1 MRRIL
6 AVALLVT
13 PALLAEV
20 RVPLVIGQHMVL
32 QRDVPARI
40 WGTAAV
46 EEPVT
51 VRFRGQELKT
61 AGDELGRWSVH
72 VWPGEAGGPFELRIE
87 GPNNRVVVDDILVGD
102 VWVASGQSNMEWPM
116 SRSRDADKE
125 IAAATDPNIRFFRVM
140 HKVSD
145 VPLEDV
151 QGPGW
156 RAAAP
161 DTMRDAS
168 AVAWFFARSLQRHLK
183 VPIGV
188 IQSAWG
194 GTPAEAWTSGR
205 ALAADPA
212 LQPAFTEWARV
223 LAAYPEASAA
233 YMRRVKEWENSGSKG
248 NRPAPPQGPGHQWQP
263 AGLYNGMIAPLTP
276 YAVRGFIWYQGESNA
291 TPARAH
297 YYHRLFS
304 TMIRDW
310 RRAWGL
316 GELPFLFVQLANYG
330 KVAPDNKWAE
340 LREAQTETLALRN
353 TGMAVTIDI
362 GDPQDIHPTNKQDV
376 GARLALA
383 ARTIAYGERG
393 LVYSGPL
400 YRQAT
405 REGSAMR
412 VWFDHTGGGLKSNG
426 GELRGFT
433 IAGRD
438 GRFAPATA
446 RIEKNT
452 VVVSSPDVP
461 QPVSVRYGWEAS
473 PELNLF
479 NAEGLPASPFRSDGS
494 AF

>member
-1 MRRIL
+1 MRRIF
-6 AVALLVT
+6 AVALLVA

-20 RVPLVIGQHMVL
+20 RVPLVIGPHMVL
-32 QRDVPARI
+32 QRDVPTRI

-46 EEPVT
+46 DEPVT

-61 AGDELGRWSVH
+61 SADDLGRWSVH
-72 VWPGEAGGPFELRIE
+72 LWPGEAGGPFELRVD
-87 GPNNRVVVDDILVGD
+87 GAGNRVVVDDVLVGD

-116 SRSRDADKE
+116 SRSRDAEME
-125 IAAATDPNIRFFRVM
+125 IAAANNPNVRFFRVM

-156 RAAAP
+156 RAA
-161 DTMRDAS
+161 TSESMRESS
-168 AVAWFFARSLQRHLK
+168 AVGWFFARSLQQHLK
-183 VPIGV
+183 VPIGI

-194 GTPAEAWTSGR
+194 GTPAEAWTSGK

-212 LQPAFTEWARV
+212 LQPAFTDWSRV
-223 LAAYPEASAA
+223 LAMYPTAHAA
-233 YMRRVKEWENSGSKG
+233 YMRRIREWEAAGSKG

-291 TPARAH
+291 TPSRAH
-297 YYHRLFS
+297 FYHRLFS

-310 RRAWGL
+310 RAAWGQ

-340 LREAQTETLALRN
+340 LREAQTQTLALRN

-362 GDPQDIHPTNKQDV
+362 GNPEDIHPTNKQDV

-383 ARTIAYGERG
+383 ARAITYGERG
-393 LVYSGPL
+393 LTWSGPL

-405 REGSAMR
+405 REGSVMR
-412 VWFDHTGGGLKSNG
+412 IWFDHTGGGLKANG
-426 GELRGFT
+426 GQLRGFT

-438 GRFAPATA
+438 GKFVPASA
-446 RIEKNT
+446 KIDKNT
-452 VVVSSPDVP
+452 VVVSSPEVLVP
-461 QPVSVRYGWEAS
+461 AFVRYGWEAS
-473 PELNLF
+473 PDLNLS
-479 NAEGLPASPFRSDGS
+479 NVEGLPASPFRTDSAGS
-494 AF
+494 